1 MRKRIVTYEK
11 RLDRNGRFTEI
22 VLEFEKSNQRFVF
35 SDLVGILYSSQ
46 EINKRNKKKIDDNE
60 INRSSRVWEINNY

>member
-11 RLDRNGRFTEI
+11 QLDSYGRFTEI
-22 VLEFEKSNQRFVF
+22 VLELEKSNQNFVF

-46 EINKRNKKKIDDNE
+46 EINKRNKKKSMIMKLTDPVE
-60 INRSSRVWEINNY
+60 SGK